1 MPRPVSPRTV
11 SADQTACEGKSPAP
25 FPTILTM
32 ALADLKAFERRLT
45 EVVTCLRP
53 QTKVWRYVLGFNAIC
68 AIVGAL
74 QWLLDPVTFQL
85 PFTSSL
91 CNHLFFTISFLMF
104 IILLLFGIHKRVVAP
119 QM

>member
-1 MPRPVSPRTV
+1 MRVSP
-11 SADQTACEGKSPAP
+11 SHHSSPA
-25 FPTILTM
+25 TLTVTM
-32 ALADLKAFERRLT
+32 ADLKAFERRLT